1 MGGKY
6 IFFFVSL
13 HRKTIL
19 PMKERKKSAEK
30 EERNKR
36 SAQRDALHAKNWKE
50 YTATVDD
57 IRTFL
62 GGRVFLRHNVITG
75 RVEYRLPDSSEWQPV
90 TDRVVNS
97 LATPRATAGGCLSR
111 WSR

>member
-1 MGGKY
+1 MFNAPYKNDNMDN
-6 IFFFVSL
+6 L
-13 HRKTIL
+13 DD
-19 PMKERKKSAEK
+19 KEKKKRKKDGGEGHK
-30 EERNKR
+30 P
-36 SAQRDALHAKNWKE
+36 NWKE
-50 YTATVDD
+50 YMATVDD

-75 RVEYRLPDSSEWQPV
+75 RVEHRWPDSSEWQPV

>member
-1 MGGKY
+1 MKKDKKRPAPAEGHPAQRKGGE
-6 IFFFVSL
+6 S
-13 HRKTIL
+13 
-19 PMKERKKSAEK
+19 ERKP
-30 EERNKR
+30 
-36 SAQRDALHAKNWKE
+36 NWKE

-75 RVEYRLPDSSEWQPV
+75 RVEHRWPDSNEWQPV

-111 WSR
+111 WSRLSRRG